1 MSDFKNMTFDE
12 AMSQLEEN
20 INILEKNPNDDKLL
34 QETIALKDYCADLLK
49 KDKAEI
55 IKLAQENNIS
65 LEELGLSLEED
76 EQYGKTDNNK

>member
-1 MSDFKNMTFDE
+1 MSDFKNMTFNE

-76 EQYGKTDNNK
+76 EQYDKTDNNK